1 MREPPDKTTVK
12 EPFSLPNLADR
23 SAVYLA
29 KDTARSSSES
39 KTCTFL
45 FLFLFSAA
53 IDDDDDDAL
62 ILTQSDDLFRLREMF
77 RNWRN
82 EFGLLSN

>member
-1 MREPPDKTTVK
+1 MSEPPDKTTVK

-53 IDDDDDDAL
+53 IDDDGL
-62 ILTQSDDLFRLREMF
+62 ILTQSDDLFRSREMF
-77 RNWRN
+77 RNWMS